1 MYIKSGS
8 SELEIYDDNGS
19 ITFDHKE
26 TWGGIT
32 FEAEAYAV
40 EGVLNEAQNAIAS
53 YVLLVKGIET
63 DLFGCKHNILDD
75 IFCGYQWIARL
86 AV

>member
-19 ITFDHKE
+19 ITFDHQE

-32 FEAEAYAV
+32 FAAEAYAV
-40 EGVLNEAQNAIAS
+40 EGILNEAKCDC
-53 YVLLVKGIET
+53 LL
-63 DLFGCKHNILDD
+63 
-75 IFCGYQWIARL
+75 R
-86 AV
+86 AVG